1 MLSFFHKNTLP
12 YYAIAAVII
21 LYAVL
26 VIPMID
32 QIGISFDEQTDLII
46 AQSYDQEPYGWLHG
60 NDMDPTNVRL
70 PMYLSWLTFD
80 LTDSDLYSA
89 RLTSCILGTLTL
101 LAVFV
106 YCCREFS
113 PATGLT
119 ACLIMAISPYFL
131 AFSKVAFTEGDIF
144 ITCFAAWLLYFVT
157 RVKQEPT
164 FKWITATGLCLGL
177 VISAKASG
185 AALVI
190 ATTIALLLPQKRSP
204 HKTTS
209 HPTLPFP
216 QIIML
221 LSMMTMVLIV
231 VGVGYYFAGA
241 NSLTELPEKYAAIR
255 GRYIFRH
262 YLLAITIW
270 LLAIAVMVKH
280 RKRSAAQW
288 WSLLLILGMAAVTFF
303 VIPPVHITN
312 PNIIISLADIFL
324 ASSNAFSWDFAA
336 EALSLHFWVLLLKPG
351 IILGIGLWLGILTAL
366 WRCRKQAALRIPLIF
381 FLAYFAFLILKM
393 VHAQTY
399 FMMPLYPLAAIF
411 LADLLVWAYKKYRK
425 ITLTVIACGL
435 LTTTYDLIR
444 TYPYVH
450 LNGYQWVGERYLGG
464 RSTLGYRSIAQ
475 TPSDGLEQALTWI
488 QNNVAG
494 GERLYYFTYADHI
507 VRPRMRK
514 AGILFLNGFHPAY
527 SMDQTNYVLI
537 HINSTIN
544 DGRGQENPQG
554 SIYKYYYDQKKLKK
568 DFRKVYSEKR
578 PFGLEVAS
586 IWYRK
591 VPYKIDHMGNIAGL
605 STAKK
610 GMELHQSVE

>member
-1 MLSFFHKNTLP
+1 MLSLFHNKTLP
-12 YYAIAAVII
+12 YYLIAAII
-21 LYAVL
+21 VLYAL
-26 VIPMID
+26 LALPMID

-46 AQSYDQEPYGWLHG
+46 AQSYDAEPNGWLHG
-60 NDMDPTNVRL
+60 SNLDPTNVRL

-89 RLTSCILGTLTL
+89 RLTSCILGIFTLVAIFL
-101 LAVFV
+101 

-113 PATGLT
+113 PVTGLA

-157 RVKQEPT
+157 KVKREPT
-164 FKWITATGLCLGL
+164 FKWIIATGLCLGL

-185 AALVI
+185 AALVC
-190 ATTIALLLPQKRSP
+190 ATIMALLLPQKMPDQPAGQPS
-204 HKTTS
+204 
-209 HPTLPFP
+209 LPFSK
-216 QIIML
+216 IVML
-221 LSMMTMVLIV
+221 LAMMTMVLVV
-231 VGVGYYFAGA
+231 VGMGYFFTGA
-241 NSLTELPEKYAAIR
+241 ASLTELPRQYAAMGDSRILW
-255 GRYIFRH
+255 H
-262 YLLAITIW
+262 YLLALVIW
-270 LLAIAVMVKH
+270 LLVLAAMVKY
-280 RKRSAAQW
+280 RKRSTAPW
-288 WSLLLILGMAAVTFF
+288 WSLLLILGLAAITFF

-312 PNIIISLADIFL
+312 PTILTSLADIFL
-324 ASSNAFSWDFAA
+324 TSSNAFSWNFAA
-336 EALSLHFWVLLLKPG
+336 EALSLHFWVLLLKSG
-351 IILGIGLWLGILTAL
+351 IILGIGLWLGVLIAL
-366 WRCRKQAALRIPLIF
+366 WRCPKRPALRIPLIF

-411 LADLLVWAYKKYRK
+411 LADLLVLAYKNHRK
-425 ITLTVIACGL
+425 ITLAVIVCGL
-435 LTTTYDLIR
+435 ATTTYDLIR

-475 TPSDGLEQALTWI
+475 TPSDGLEQALSWI
-488 QNNVAG
+488 QNNVPG

-527 SMDQTNYVLI
+527 TMDQANYVLI
-537 HINSTIN
+537 HINSIIN
-544 DGRGQENPQG
+544 DGRGQDNPKG
-554 SIYKYYYDQKKLKK
+554 SIYKYYYDQEKLKK
-568 DFRKVYSEKR
+568 EFRKVYIEKR

-586 IWYRK
+586 VWYRK
-591 VPYKIDHMGNIAGL
+591 VPYNIDHMGNIAEL
-605 STAKK
+605 STEKK
-610 GMELHQSVE
+610 GLERHQSVE